1 MCVQLLQLCPALRDS
16 TDCSLPGSSV
26 NGILQARILEWVP
39 MPTSWGSSWPRDWTH
54 VSCITGRFFTTEP
67 PRDKPNRYHIKKVI
81 KANTIS
87 DGTNWHHMLLMG
99 CNKKSTPGLPCAPV
113 AEPLSHSAGRLDST
127 AGQGIRSHMLQP
139 RPGTVK
145 LN

>member
-1 MCVQLLQLCPALRDS
+1 MCVQLLQLCPALHDP

-26 NGILQARILEWVP
+26 NGIFQARIPEWVP

-87 DGTNWHHMLLMG
+87 DGTNWHHMLLMAAIRRAHQDFPVLQWLSLFPAVQG
-99 CNKKSTPGLPCAPV
+99 AWIQLLVGELDPTCCNQDLA
-113 AEPLSHSAGRLDST
+113 
-127 AGQGIRSHMLQP
+127 Q
-139 RPGTVK
+139 